1 MLVIGNRINY
11 SGAQFRT
18 GPGFGAE
25 KLSKPEVVGFKNKGN
40 EYRSRS
46 SAGNFLVRRSMHQRS
61 LQVQP
66 HFQASVGGMFP
77 RRSVVLYAEL
87 PAPAPEPNTLEGDET

>member
-18 GPGFGAE
+18 RPGFGAQ
-25 KLSKPEVVGFKNKGN
+25 KLTKPEVVGFKNKGN

-46 SAGNFLVRRSMHQRS
+46 SAGNFLVRRSMQQRS

-66 HFQASVGGMFP
+66 HFQVNVGTVTQTQCCAVRGIT
-77 RRSVVLYAEL
+77 RTGS
-87 PAPAPEPNTLEGDET
+87 